1 MQELAVWLVAADI
14 PLTKDNVRP
23 GWVAMGIVAALCVA
37 VFLLARSFVKHTK
50 RAAEPW
56 DSDPGER

>member
-1 MQELAVWLVAADI
+1 MQELAVWLVTADI

-23 GWVAMGIVAALCVA
+23 GWVALGVVAVLCVA
-37 VFLLARSFVKHTK
+37 VVFLARSFIKHTK

-56 DSDPGER
+56 DSDSGES